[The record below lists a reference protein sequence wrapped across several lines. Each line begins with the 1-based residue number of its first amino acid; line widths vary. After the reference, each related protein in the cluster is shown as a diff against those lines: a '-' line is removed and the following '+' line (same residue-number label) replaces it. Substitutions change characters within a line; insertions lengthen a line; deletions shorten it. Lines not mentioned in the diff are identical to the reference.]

1 MQLGYPSLNLL
12 RRGGCVRR
20 QERCDGAH
28 PFVDEYDAVHEGV
41 AEIETLSLLKAR
53 FVSIA
58 G

>member
-12 RRGGCVRR
+12 RRGGCVGR
-20 QERCDGAH
+20 QERCHGAH
-28 PFVDEYDAVHEGV
+28 LFVDEYDAVNEGV
-41 AEIETLSLLKAR
+41 AEIETLNLFKAR